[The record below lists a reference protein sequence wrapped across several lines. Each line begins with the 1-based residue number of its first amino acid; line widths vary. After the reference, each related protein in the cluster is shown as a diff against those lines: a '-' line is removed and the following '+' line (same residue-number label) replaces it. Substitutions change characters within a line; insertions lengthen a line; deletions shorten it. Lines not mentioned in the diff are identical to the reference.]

1 VNGLLLIQALRP
13 DRLTAMARVF
23 VEKSLGGTF
32 LHSGEKELNLSDIVE
47 NEVIILSY
55 LQLKLIWKS
64 FYDVFIHV
72 LLITRGPESNFL
84 SQD

>member
-1 VNGLLLIQALRP
+1 MNGLLLIQALRP

-23 VEKSLGGTF
+23 VEKSLGSTF
-32 LHSGEKELNLSDIVE
+32 LHSGEKELNLSGIVE

-72 LLITRGPESNFL
+72 LLITRRPESNFL
-84 SQD
+84 SQN